1 MVTLHVMHTTIR
13 KYSTQHAVDGYGSGI
28 GLHIS
33 YQVPAQHTT
42 ALINALNAVGF
53 TTTQIDEHEIV
64 LQCDYLEVFIL
75 PDAQYTGVIFSNQ
88 IAPMYLAI
96 NGYIGKL
103 PG

>member
-13 KYSTQHAVDGYGSGI
+13 KYSTQHAVDGYGS

-53 TTTQIDEHEIV
+53 TTTQMDEDEIV

-75 PDAQYTGVIFSNQ
+75 PDAQYTSVIFSNQ
-88 IAPMYLAI
+88 MAPSYLAI
-96 NGYIGKL
+96 NGHIGKL